1 MASIFSP
8 LKFEEDTEVKPEED
22 TEEKVSEPSSSF
34 TFSPL
39 KFEEDTETKPEEDTE
54 KKFPEPSPM
63 PVPVETAVEQPVVA
77 PTVSP
82 REPLAQQ
89 IETSRELLKKADDAK
104 EKAMREGA
112 SLTEAEEV
120 RKQVLTKGG
129 VEPLPFGMPSQTQA
143 SLDAAFEK
151 DIDFPTLSERKQ
163 EEGRAFMGKLVTEP
177 LAGVVNLAE
186 ILAEITNQSIDILIP
201 GVQEA
206 LDTVGDKGGN
216 IVDNIFEELSK
227 KYPVSVENLKATY
240 EKYRGRGELGYTPEG
255 KIVTV
260 IDDPNVA
267 DFGVYQKVEE
277 GDKSILP
284 KDSIENI
291 IADTVPILF
300 GAVGAGKYVATK
312 LPKVKPREALKYIIR
327 EAKILAGGSFGAIFG
342 DVLTR
347 DEDEIVFAELAKQ
360 IPEVQDVITAH
371 DKGLI
376 DLNEKH
382 NAIERLMFRY
392 LSTIGDTIPKEIIDL
407 AGSIQSNPNDSLLK
421 KRAKQVLDSLVGE
434 SLFLPVHILFLSAA
448 GGRTVLA
455 KTTETLRKARGK
467 EKAVIDGVLDPVE
480 DTAENVV
487 LKTDVIEEEAPAA
500 GLGRTLNR
508 GRSDEGADAVIPNR
522 VDDVPTETAT
532 RNKTRFEDEAM
543 DAPTVRGSTIDEA
556 PEAGLERTVGTPEY
570 KQRSTITN
578 IIGAVNTIGARLL
591 KGTGSLPK
599 ELGRAYVKLQKART
613 NRGGYGI
620 QQRNE
625 IRLLK
630 KDIKKELKGR
640 PNWNLEDINTYLRFV
655 PRSFDDARKLPE
667 FSYKSE
673 KLARDAYE
681 RAINAQDEAAAK
693 LPSKITDRLD
703 ALNEIIV
710 RNERRINQEL
720 GLTGQDRLGYA
731 FKSDGEIYY
740 TRTFDAVNNPSYL
753 KDVQRAI
760 NGKSKATADTVSRVE
775 GARRFFT
782 ESIFGD
788 HRTYVSLSRN
798 EKDSIDGIIL
808 DAVRNLN
815 KTPESLDFILEA
827 FGSAVRKG
835 GFGDKV
841 LKSRKQLGP
850 ELLALLKESPDKL
863 ASLERSLLNQNKV
876 IAAIDFLS
884 AVKQFAKQA
893 GDDTF
898 DMGGLFPFLA
908 KRQGRVSP
916 EKSARARSDVELD
929 ALNDLKN
936 IEQQIIGGLGG
947 KARGDL
953 IGNFMASDAF
963 YKALS
968 RGVDIGFLND
978 IFSNNLLGR
987 ILSNVTA
994 YGQATQTI
1002 VDHGAWMVNTYGM
1015 VQSFLQNGYL
1025 WQLAK
1030 RPSNLKKAFDTM
1042 LAEGRTQNNELLNYL
1057 GRLKDENVIDVDL
1070 ISEGFVKNLQP
1081 LGKNPLTSLG
1091 RILSKGVQKGQK
1103 SFEKLAR
1110 GYGAIDSYGKI
1121 LGHMAEMEIAKKTFP
1136 FKVMRKYPDFKNL
1149 TPSQA
1154 REKYDNFIFERASEL
1169 VRQKGFNYG
1178 EAAPIVRTLSRVPI
1192 VGNYALFPTEVIRTN
1207 INQLNNH
1214 LLNIAQGLGTT
1225 KFMGKRRFNPRQIA
1239 NGLTGLA
1246 WQSGMLLGSVYAV
1259 KASNDS
1265 LKNKDGERV
1274 GVPPENTRALDLL
1287 GRNFAGSGRKAHV
1300 IAPQEQED
1308 GSVIGKYVSVPLAD
1322 ANAFILDP
1330 AAKAWSLARQGKT
1343 FTETEQGAIY
1353 RSAINGFIAP
1363 YTSPKFIPEA
1373 ILSIVMNSE
1382 FRTGKPL
1389 YELNATWLERN
1400 YARISEI
1407 AESLQPD
1414 EVKKVRDYFKNLD
1427 AIELAETLERAKV
1440 NASGFPTDINDL
1452 RAWYVSGIKPTSY
1465 DYSRSVAA
1473 DLHKDIKLIRSNEKD
1488 FLNYLRKLD
1497 PQVSTPEL
1505 EQKILD
1511 KFRDT
1516 QEKKLINMKEYADKV
1531 HVYSQFKMTDL
1542 QGDANVPF
1550 GFGRVYTAL
1559 GRYGQFFKEPVEE
1572 IKYTQGIIEKQID
1585 IENDSGGKGVFM
1597 ADQPALNNN
1606 VLEALTNK
1614 GIPMDILG
1622 KLSDIAAEYQ
1632 GRPLVTQG
1640 LE

>member
-34 TFSPL
+34 TLSPL
-39 KFEEDTETKPEEDTE
+39 KFEEDTE
-54 KKFPEPSPM
+54 KKVSEPSPM
-63 PVPVETAVEQPVVA
+63 PVPVKTTVEQPVVE

-177 LAGVVNLAE
+177 LAGVVNFAE
-186 ILAEITNQSIDILIP
+186 ILAELTNESIDILIP

-260 IDDPNVA
+260 IDDPSVA
-267 DFGVYQKVEE
+267 DFGVSQKVEE

-284 KDSIENI
+284 KGSIENV
-291 IADTVPILF
+291 IADTLPILF
-300 GAVGAGKYVATK
+300 GAVSGGKYVATK
-312 LPKVKPREALKYIIR
+312 LPKVKPREALKYITR
-327 EAKILAGGSFGAIFG
+327 EAKILAGGSVGAIFG

-347 DEDEIVFAELAKQ
+347 NEDEIVFAELAKQ
-360 IPEVQDVITAH
+360 IPKVQDVIKAH

-421 KRAKQVLDSLVGE
+421 KRATQVLDSLVGE

-487 LKTDVIEEEAPAA
+487 LRTDVIEEEPLTA

-543 DAPTVRGSTIDEA
+543 DVPTMRGSTIDEA

-570 KQRSTITN
+570 KQRSRVTN
-578 IIGAVNTIGARLL
+578 IIGAVNTFGARVF

-599 ELGRAYVKLQKART
+599 ELGRAYIKLQKART

-655 PRSFDDARKLPE
+655 PKSFDDARKLPE
-667 FSYKSE
+667 FSHKSE

-753 KDVQRAI
+753 KDIQRAI
-760 NGKSKATADTVSRVE
+760 NGSSKATADTVSRVE

-788 HRTYVSLSRN
+788 HRTYGSLSRN

-827 FGSAVRKG
+827 FGGAMKG
-835 GFGDKV
+835 RGFGDKV

-908 KRQGRVSP
+908 KSQGRVSP
-916 EKSARARSDVELD
+916 QMRGKTVGSESNSAI
-929 ALNDLKN
+929 NDLKN
-936 IEQQIIGGLGG
+936 IEQQVIGGLGG
-947 KARGDL
+947 KARGNI
-953 IGNFMASDAF
+953 IGDFFVSDNF
-963 YKALS
+963 YKALM
-968 RGVDIGFLND
+968 RGIDIGASEAAF
-978 IFSNNLLGR
+978 FSRNALGR

-994 YGQATQTI
+994 YGQASQTI
-1002 VDHGAWMVNTYGM
+1002 VDHGAWMINTLGM
-1015 VQSFLQNGYL
+1015 TQSFLQNGYL

-1030 RPSNLKKAFDTM
+1030 RPSNLKKAFDT
-1042 LAEGRTQNNELLNYL
+1042 LISEGRTQNNELLNYL

-1070 ISEGFVKNLQP
+1070 ISEGFIKNLQP
-1081 LGKNPLTSLG
+1081 LGKNPRTGFVRMLA
-1091 RILSKGVQKGQK
+1091 KGVGKGQK
-1103 SFEKLAR
+1103 GFEKLAR

-1178 EAAPIVRTLSRVPI
+1178 EAAPIVRTLTRLPAI
-1192 VGNYALFPTEVIRTN
+1192 GNYSLFPTEVIRTN

-1214 LLNIAQGLGTT
+1214 LLNIAQGSGTT

-1246 WQSGMLLGSVYAV
+1246 WQAGMLIGSVYV
-1259 KASNDS
+1259 FKEHNRS
-1265 LKNKDGERV
+1265 LKNEDGERV
-1274 GVPPENTRALDLL
+1274 GVPVENTRALDLL
-1287 GRNFAGSGRKAHV
+1287 GRGFAGSSRKAHV
-1300 IAPQEQED
+1300 IAPQEKED
-1308 GSVIGKYVSVPLAD
+1308 GSVQGKYVSIALAD
-1322 ANAFILDP
+1322 ANAFLIDP
-1330 AAKAWSLARQGKT
+1330 VVRAINLARNRKYLT
-1343 FTETEQGAIY
+1343 ATENWALLKAGY
-1353 RSAINGFIAP
+1353 SAVVSP
-1363 YTSPKFIPEA
+1363 YASPKFVPEA
-1373 ILSIVMNSE
+1373 LLSIFMGRE
-1382 FRTGKPL
+1382 WATDKPL

-1400 YARISEI
+1400 YERI
-1407 AESLQPD
+1407 AELAEALQPD
-1414 EVKKVRDYFKNLD
+1414 EVKKVREYFKNLD

-1440 NASGFPTDINDL
+1440 NAFGFPIDINDL
-1452 RAWYVSGIKPTSY
+1452 RTWYVSGIKPTSY
-1465 DYSRSVAA
+1465 DYARAVAA

-1488 FLNYLRKLD
+1488 FLNYLRRLD

-1516 QEKKLINMKEYADKV
+1516 QEKKLKNMREYADKV
-1531 HVYSQFKMTDL
+1531 HVYSQFKITDL
-1542 QGDANVPF
+1542 EGTPNVDF

-1559 GRYGQFFKEPVEE
+1559 GRYGQFFKEPVKE
-1572 IKYTQGIIEKQID
+1572 IQYTQGVIEDEID
-1585 IENDSGGKGVFM
+1585 VENDTGGKGIFM
-1597 ADQPALNNN
+1597 ADQPALNNDII
-1606 VLEALTNK
+1606 EALTNK
-1614 GIPMDILG
+1614 GLPLDMIG
-1622 KLSDIAAEYQ
+1622 RLSDVSAEYQ

>member
-39 KFEEDTETKPEEDTE
+39 KFEEDTEAKPKEDTE

-82 REPLAQQ
+82 RKPLAQQ
-89 IETSRELLKKADDAK
+89 IEASREVLRRADDAK

-112 SLTEAEEV
+112 SLTEAGDIRKKVLEE
-120 RKQVLTKGG
+120 GG
-129 VEPLPFGMPSQTQA
+129 IDRPDFAKAEAAIDPV
-143 SLDAAFEK
+143 AAFEMET
-151 DIDFPTLSERKQ
+151 DFPTLDEREQ
-163 EEGRAFMGKLVTEP
+163 EKGRAFLGKLITEP
-177 LAGVVNLAE
+177 VVGVVNLAK
-186 ILAEITNQSIDILIP
+186 ILAELTNESIDTLIP
-201 GVQEA
+201 GVKET
-206 LDTVGDKGGN
+206 LNTVGDEGGN
-216 IVDNIFEELSK
+216 VLDNVLKDLSK
-227 KYPVSVENLKATY
+227 KYPVSYNNLKDTY
-240 EKYRGRGELGYTPEG
+240 EKYRGRGELDYIPIGEDS
-255 KIVTV
+255 K
-260 IDDPNVA
+260 D
-267 DFGVYQKVEE
+267 
-277 GDKSILP
+277 ILP
-284 KDSIENI
+284 ADSVESI
-291 IADTVPILF
+291 IAETAPILI
-300 GAVGAGKYVATK
+300 GAVGAAKFAATK
-312 LPKVKPREALKYIIR
+312 LPKVSPKEALKFISR
-327 EAKILAGGSFGAIFG
+327 EAKILGAGSLGAVG
-342 DVLTR
+342 ADVLTR
-347 DEDEIVFAELAKQ
+347 DEDEIIFADLIKQ
-360 IPEVQDVITAH
+360 IPDVQEVIKAH
-371 DKGLI
+371 DEGRI

-382 NAIERLMFRY
+382 NALERGVFRY
-392 LSTIGDTIPKEIIDL
+392 LSTIGDIVPKEIIDL
-407 AGSIQSNPNDSLLK
+407 AGQLQINPNDSLLR
-421 KRAKQVLDSLVGE
+421 KRATQVLDSLVGE
-434 SLFLPVHILFLSAA
+434 SLFLPVQFLFLAAA
-448 GGRTVLA
+448 GGRSVVA
-455 KTTETLRKARGK
+455 KAGESLRKARGK
-467 EKAVIDGVLDPVE
+467 EKALIDGVVDPVE

-487 LKTDVIEEEAPAA
+487 LRTDVIEEAPDA
-500 GLGRTLNR
+500 GVVRILNR
-508 GRSDEGADAVIPNR
+508 GRSDQGADAVIPNR
-522 VDDVPTETAT
+522 VDDIPTETAT
-532 RNKTRFEDEAM
+532 RNKTRFEDETIDVPRM
-543 DAPTVRGSTIDEA
+543 RGATIDEA
-556 PEAGLERTVGTPEY
+556 PEAGLERLVGTPEY
-570 KQRSTITN
+570 KQRGTITN
-578 IIGAVNTIGARLL
+578 IIGKVNTAAARIL

-667 FSYKSE
+667 FSHKSE

-788 HRTYVSLSRN
+788 HRTYGSLSRN

-827 FGSAVRKG
+827 FAGAMKG
-835 GFGDKV
+835 RGFGDKV

-884 AVKQFAKQA
+884 AVKQFARQA

-916 EKSARARSDVELD
+916 EKSAGPEPELS

-1015 VQSFLQNGYL
+1015 IQSFLQNGYL
-1025 WQLAK
+1025 WQLTK

-1091 RILSKGVQKGQK
+1091 RMLSKGVEKGQK

-1214 LLNIAQGLGTT
+1214 LLNIAQGLGTA

-1259 KASNDS
+1259 KANNDS

-1322 ANAFILDP
+1322 ANAFIIDP

-1343 FTETEQGAIY
+1343 FTETEIGSMY

-1414 EVKKVRDYFKNLD
+1414 EVKKVREYFKNLD

-1585 IENDSGGKGVFM
+1585 VENDSGGKGVFM
-1597 ADQPALNNN
+1597 ADQPALNND

>member
-1 MASIFSP
+1 MAKQQTSLDFSIENILGS
-8 LKFEEDTEVKPEED
+8 DTPPEEEVEKNIEEGP
-22 TEEKVSEPSSSF
+22 TETLDFSIENILGSDALTPKVSEP
-34 TFSPL
+34 
-39 KFEEDTETKPEEDTE
+39 
-54 KKFPEPSPM
+54 PSVS
-63 PVPVETAVEQPVVA
+63 VPVETAVERPVVE

-89 IETSRELLKKADDAK
+89 IEASRELLKKADDAS

-112 SLTEAEEV
+112 SFTEAQQI
-120 RKQVLTKGG
+120 RKQVLEDGG
-129 VEPLPFGMPSQTQA
+129 IDTPDFAKAKAAIDPV
-143 SLDAAFEK
+143 AAFEMET
-151 DIDFPTLSERKQ
+151 DFPTLDEREQQK
-163 EEGRAFMGKLVTEP
+163 GRAFMGKLVTEP
-177 LAGVVNLAE
+177 LVGVVNLAE

-206 LDTVGDKGGN
+206 LDTVSDKSGN
-216 IVDNIFEELSK
+216 ILDNIFKELSE
-227 KYPVSVENLKATY
+227 KYPVSVENLKSNY

-267 DFGVYQKVEE
+267 DFGVSQKVEE

-284 KDSIENI
+284 KDSIENV
-291 IADTVPILF
+291 IADTLPIF
-300 GAVGAGKYVATK
+300 IGAVGAGKYVATK
-312 LPKVKPREALKYIIR
+312 LPKVKPREALKYITR
-327 EAKILAGGSFGAIFG
+327 EAKILASGSLGAIFA

-347 DEDEIVFAELAKQ
+347 DEDEIIFSQLAKQ
-360 IPEVQDVITAH
+360 IPEIQNVIEDH

-382 NAIERLMFRY
+382 NAIERFVFRY
-392 LSTIGDTIPKEIIDL
+392 LDTVGDIIPKEIIDL

-421 KRAKQVLDSLVGE
+421 KRATQVLDSLVGE

-448 GGRTVLA
+448 GGRTVLS

-467 EKAVIDGVLDPVE
+467 EKAIIDGVTEPVE

-487 LKTDVIEEEAPAA
+487 LRTDVIEEAPDA
-500 GLGRTLNR
+500 GLARTLNR
-508 GRSDEGADAVIPNR
+508 GRSDQGADGVIPNR

-532 RNKTRFEDEAM
+532 RNKTRFEDETIDVPRM
-543 DAPTVRGSTIDEA
+543 RGATIDEA
-556 PEAGLERTVGTPEY
+556 PEAGLERVVGTPEY
-570 KQRSTITN
+570 KQRSIVTD
-578 IIGAVNTIGARLL
+578 IIGAVNTAGARIL

-613 NRGGYGI
+613 GRGGYGI
-620 QQRNE
+620 QERTE

-630 KDIKKELKGR
+630 KEIKQGLKNR

-655 PRSFDDARKLPE
+655 PKSFDDARKLPE
-667 FSYKSE
+667 FSHKSE
-673 KLARDAYE
+673 RLARDAYE

-693 LPSKITDRLD
+693 LPSKIADRLD

-753 KDVQRAI
+753 KDIQKAI
-760 NGKSKATADTVSRVE
+760 NGSSRATADTVSRVE

-808 DAVRNLN
+808 DAVKNLN
-815 KTPESLDFILEA
+815 KTPESLDFILES
-827 FGSAVRKG
+827 FSSAMKG
-835 GFGDKV
+835 RGFGDKV

-863 ASLERSLLNQNKV
+863 ASLEKSLLNQNKV

-916 EKSARARSDVELD
+916 KKSAGSESIS

-947 KARGDL
+947 KARGNL
-953 IGNFMASDAF
+953 IGDFMASDAF

-1015 VQSFLQNGYL
+1015 VQSFVQNAYL
-1025 WQLAK
+1025 WQLIK

-1042 LAEGRTQNNELLNYL
+1042 IAEGRTQNNELLNYL

-1081 LGKNPLTSLG
+1081 LGKNPVTGLT
-1091 RILSKGVQKGQK
+1091 RILSKGVGKAQKG
-1103 SFEKLAR
+1103 FEKLAR

-1136 FKVMRKYPDFKNL
+1136 FKVMRRYPDFKNL

-1154 REKYDNFIFERASEL
+1154 KEKYDNFIFERASEL

-1192 VGNYALFPTEVIRTN
+1192 VGNYSLFPTEVIRTN

-1214 LLNIAQGLGTT
+1214 LLNIAQGAGTT

-1239 NGLTGLA
+1239 NGLTGLT
-1246 WQSGMLLGSVYAV
+1246 WQAGMLIGSVYAV
-1259 KASNDS
+1259 KENNAS
-1265 LKNKDGERV
+1265 LKNEDDEPV
-1274 GVPPENTRALDLL
+1274 GVPSENTRALDLL

-1300 IAPQEQED
+1300 IAPQEQKD
-1308 GSVIGKYVSVPLAD
+1308 GSVIGKYVSVPLVD
-1322 ANAFILDP
+1322 ANAFIIEP
-1330 AAKAWSLARQGKT
+1330 AAKAWSLAKQGKT
-1343 FTETEQGAIY
+1343 FTKTEQEALLT
-1353 RSAINGFIAP
+1353 SAFDAVVAP

-1373 ILSIVMNSE
+1373 ILSIIMNSE
-1382 FRTGKPL
+1382 YRTGKPL

-1400 YARISEI
+1400 YGRLTEI
-1407 AESLQPD
+1407 AEALQPD
-1414 EVKKVRDYFKNLD
+1414 EAKKVREYFKNLN
-1427 AIELAETLERAKV
+1427 AIELAEALERSKV
-1440 NASGFPTDINDL
+1440 NAFGFPIDLNDL
-1452 RAWYVSGIKPTSY
+1452 RTWYVTGIKPTTY
-1465 DYSRSVAA
+1465 DYARAVAA
-1473 DLHKDIKLIRSNEKD
+1473 DLHKDAKLYKSNEKD
-1488 FLNYLRKLD
+1488 FDNFVSRID
-1497 PQVSTPEL
+1497 PQLPNDKLV
-1505 EQKILD
+1505 QQIKD
-1511 KFRDT
+1511 KFRDSL
-1516 QEKKLINMKEYADKV
+1516 EKKYKNLSEFADKV
-1531 HVYSQFKMTDL
+1531 HVYSKFKLTDE
-1542 QGDANVPF
+1542 NYKVVEF
-1550 GFGRVYTAL
+1550 GFPRIYKAL
-1559 GRYGQFFKEPVEE
+1559 GKYGEFFKEPNDELVETQAL
-1572 IKYTQGIIEKQID
+1572 IKE
-1585 IENDSGGKGVFM
+1585 GGKGIFIP
-1597 ADQPALNNN
+1597 DQPATREKVIQNFY
-1606 VLEALTNK
+1606 NK
-1614 GIPMDILG
+1614 FGKKIPQTLFRE
-1622 KLSDIAAEYQ
+1622 LSDIAAEYQ